1 MALPLIFEAATN
13 AQLLQR
19 LDALTPQS
27 QRLWGKMSVAQMLKH
42 LTVPYNDL
50 LEDKQR
56 PPKNRLL
63 GRLLFKPIMTGE
75 KPYRKNSPTAP
86 QFIIADEPDF
96 EQACQALKEKMQAI
110 HARGAAYF
118 EGKEHYFLGK
128 LSAREWSNML
138 YKHLDH
144 HLRQFGV

>member
-1 MALPLIFEAATN
+1 MALPFIFEPETN
-13 AQLLQR
+13 EQLLR
-19 LDALTPQS
+19 RIDALSPQS

-42 LTVPYNDL
+42 VAVPYHDL
-50 LEDKQR
+50 LNDIQR
-56 PPKNRLL
+56 TSKIRLL
-63 GRLLFKPIMTGE
+63 GRLFFKPIMTGE

-86 QFIIADEPDF
+86 QFIIAEEPDF
-96 EQACQALKEKMQAI
+96 EQARRELKEKMQAV
-110 HARGAAYF
+110 HAWGAASF
-118 EGKEHYFLGK
+118 EGKAPFLLGK